1 MTKQTL
7 LAWSVHLYTAIGGV
21 LGMFA
26 LFAATDEQFRLAFL
40 LIIVTMLIDATDGM
54 LARRWRVG
62 QVLPDFD
69 GGAMDNV
76 IDILNFAWLPIYIIG
91 VLDVL
96 PHPAWVML
104 PIMSALYYYGQTH
117 AKTEDG
123 FFTGW
128 PCYWSVVALYFYWLQ
143 PLPSIAAG
151 VVLLFLVLTFIPTRY
166 LYPSKGDTL
175 WRTAWGLGAVWFG
188 MVIYLLIAAPENQLL
203 MWLSLFYPLFYM
215 VASFWIDFQMRRH
228 TASIQD

>member
-1 MTKQTL
+1 MTKNKL
-7 LAWSVHLYTAIGGV
+7 LAWGVHLYTASGGV

-26 LFAATDEQFRLAFL
+26 LFAATEEHFRTAFL

-54 LARRWRVG
+54 MARRCKVG
-62 QVLPDFD
+62 KVLSGFD

-96 PHPAWVML
+96 PHPAWVIL
-104 PIMSALYYYGQTH
+104 PTLSALYYYGQTD
-117 AKTEDG
+117 AKTDDG

-143 PLPSIAAG
+143 PHPMAG
-151 VVLLFLVLTFIPTRY
+151 GAIVLLFTVLTFIPTRY

-175 WRTAWGLGAVWFG
+175 WRTSWGLGAIWFG
-188 MVIYLLIAAPENQLL
+188 MVIYLLVFAPDNHLM
-203 MWLSLFYPLFYM
+203 MWLSLFYPVFYM
-215 VASFWIDFQMRRH
+215 LASFQVDYQMRR
-228 TASIQD
+228 TQ